1 MQKSDFSYICE
12 HIGNI
17 SGLPVRLF
25 KNGEQISFYSVIRL
39 PFDPAVLHRD
49 GFAKIENHVGY
60 FVTSFF
66 DYYGVVNSGT
76 LKLVIG
82 PARQVPALDE
92 DLRTVAFQAGVPRAG
107 TEEFLEAVKKIP
119 KTTLMQLLQLLC
131 LVNFMLNEG
140 EKISLEDIVIYGS
153 EQELLKARFDE
164 DEAERTIRIA
174 DGFSFSEGVHSTMSV
189 EESLLYLVRTGNTA
203 ALKEML
209 SHVPAVSGGIIAK
222 DQLRQAKNT
231 FVVTATLVSRSAI
244 HGGLDAEDALSLSDA
259 YIQTCEALNNVE
271 SITNLMYRL
280 VFDYAERVGQ
290 LHLGNNASK
299 LAAEIS
305 NYVRRHLS
313 EPVTVEDVAKHLF
326 RGRSRL
332 STDFKKETGVNL
344 SDFIMSQKIAE
355 AKKLLRYSGK
365 PISAVT
371 LYLGFSSQSHFT
383 RTFKKFTGVTPKEYR
398 EKHAV

>member
-12 HIGNI
+12 HIGNL

-25 KNGEQISFYSVIRL
+25 RNGEQIAVYSFIKL
-39 PFDPAVLHRD
+39 PYDPAVLHIGD
-49 GFAKIENHVGY
+49 FAKIEDRVGY
-60 FVTSFF
+60 FVTPFF
-66 DYYGVVNSGT
+66 DCYGIVNADDWRV
-76 LKLVIG
+76 VIG
-82 PARQVPALDE
+82 PARQVPFLDD
-92 DLRTVAFQAGVPRAG
+92 DLRSIAFQAGVPHTD
-107 TEEFLEAVKKIP
+107 TEEFLSAVKKIP

-131 LVNFMLNEG
+131 LVNFMLNGG
-140 EKISLEDIVIYGS
+140 EKVSLEDIVIYDS
-153 EQELLKARFDE
+153 EQEDFKAKLGAG
-164 DEAERTIRIA
+164 EAERTLKIA
-174 DGFSFSEGVHSTMSV
+174 DGFSRDEGVHSTMSV

-203 ALKEML
+203 ALKEMF
-209 SHVPAVSGGIIAK
+209 SHAPAVSGGVIAK

-244 HGGLDAEDALSLSDA
+244 FGGLNAEDALSLSDA
-259 YIQTCEALNNVE
+259 YIQSCEALKTVE

-280 VFDYAERVGQ
+280 VFDYAERVEQ
-290 LHLGNNASK
+290 LHLGQNASK

-305 NYVRRHLS
+305 NYVRHHLS
-313 EPVTVEDVAKHLF
+313 EHVTVEDVARHLY

-344 SDFIMSQKIAE
+344 SDFIMSQKIEE

-365 PISAVT
+365 SLSAVT

-383 RTFKKFTGVTPKEYR
+383 RTFKKFTGRTPKEYR
-398 EKHAV
+398 EKHEV

>member
-1 MQKSDFSYICE
+1 
-12 HIGNI
+12 
-17 SGLPVRLF
+17 
-25 KNGEQISFYSVIRL
+25 
-39 PFDPAVLHRD
+39 
-49 GFAKIENHVGY
+49 
-60 FVTSFF
+60 
-66 DYYGVVNSGT
+66 
-76 LKLVIG
+76 
-82 PARQVPALDE
+82 
-92 DLRTVAFQAGVPRAG
+92 
-107 TEEFLEAVKKIP
+107 
-119 KTTLMQLLQLLC
+119 
-131 LVNFMLNEG
+131 
-140 EKISLEDIVIYGS
+140 
-153 EQELLKARFDE
+153 
-164 DEAERTIRIA
+164 
-174 DGFSFSEGVHSTMSV
+174 MSV

-231 FVVTATLVSRSAI
+231 FVVTTTLVSRSAI

-313 EPVTVEDVAKHLF
+313 EPVTVADVAKHLF

-332 STDFKKETGVNL
+332 STDFKKETGINL

-383 RTFKKFTGVTPKEYR
+383 RTFKKYTGLTPKEYR